1 MLGKNLRLSRGVVM
15 LLACIALTGAGN
27 GVAKTM
33 PTTLPDFSF
42 TDAGEVVYSPPSLD
56 KITVRVD
63 DNEVVITP
71 TTDEDLYNK
80 PIDSG
85 GTGSLNLGADL
96 NGNSRDGLYLIF
108 GARQPTEGTSTVE
121 VVEGTLDAFKSNV
134 DKDPLLYIFSGV
146 AATGAEGVQYQ
157 SVGIF
162 AWVAGLD
169 DESWIRQHDAAQ
181 GSYTQLL
188 SGGTLSEPTDRNE
201 TPIPATPFLIL
212 SGLLGLGWLRRRA

>member
-85 GTGSLNLGADL
+85 GTGNLNLGSDL

-188 SGGTLSEPTDRNE
+188 SGGPLSEPTDRNE

>member
-80 PIDSG
+80 LIDSG
-85 GTGSLNLGADL
+85 GTGNLNLGSDL

-188 SGGTLSEPTDRNE
+188 SGGPLSEPPDRNE